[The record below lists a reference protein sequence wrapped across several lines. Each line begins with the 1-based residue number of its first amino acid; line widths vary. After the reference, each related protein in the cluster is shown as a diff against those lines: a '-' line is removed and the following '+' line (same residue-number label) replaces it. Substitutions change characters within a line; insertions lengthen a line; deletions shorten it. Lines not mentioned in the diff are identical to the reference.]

1 MADPAKDMS
10 RLIAS
15 KAYEYEI
22 MKAARKQGM
31 KTLLEDGLLK
41 ATNGITTL
49 EEIIRVTMEGT

>member
-1 MADPAKDMS
+1 LYVNKDMR

-15 KAYEYEI
+15 KAYEDDI
-22 MKAARKQGM
+22 MKTARKQGL

-49 EEIIRVTMEGT
+49 EEIMRVTLEET